1 MQNHWTAELFNAIDT
16 MNTDK
21 FASFIAEDGTLTFG
35 NNPSVTG
42 RENIHAVID
51 GFFKAIAGISHKVQ
65 NVLEADGHV
74 IMRGTSTYTRH
85 DGSRLTTPFCNVFKM
100 EGDKIKTYDI
110 YIDLS
115 QLFAPVAADVAV
127 SNN

>member
-1 MQNHWTAELFNAIDT
+1 MQNHWTKDIFAAIDA
-16 MNTDK
+16 MDTDK
-21 FASFIAEDGTLTFG
+21 FASFIVEDGTLTFG

-51 GFFKAIAGISHKVQ
+51 GFFKAIAGISHDVQ
-65 NVLEADGHV
+65 NVFDVDGHV
-74 IMRGTSTYTRH
+74 IMRGTSSYVRH
-85 DGSRLTTPFCNVFKM
+85 DGSELTTPFCNVFKM

-115 QLFAPVAADVAV
+115 QLFAPVEA
-127 SNN
+127 

>member
-1 MQNHWTAELFNAIDT
+1 MQNHWTKDIFAAIDA
-16 MNTDK
+16 MDTDK

-35 NNPSVTG
+35 NNPSVQG

-51 GFFKAIAGISHKVQ
+51 GFFKAIAGISHDVK
-65 NVLEADGHV
+65 NVFDVDGHV
-74 IMRGTSTYTRH
+74 IMRGTSSYVRH

-115 QLFAPVAADVAV
+115 QLFAPVEA
-127 SNN
+127 

>member
-51 GFFKAIAGISHKVQ
+51 GFFKAIAGISH
-65 NVLEADGHV
+65 NVENVFDAEGHV
-74 IMRGTSTYTRH
+74 IMRGTSSYVRH
-85 DGSRLTTPFCNVFKM
+85 DGSRLTTPFCNIFKM

-115 QLFAPVAADVAV
+115 QLFAPVSEAAAM